1 MDASSF
7 KITANIN
14 KLLGYNDEYC
24 VKCTNGDNNYPRQS
38 ISYNK
43 FRITL
48 PNVCVTSMKAKKE
61 FTKDYTVDYSSA
73 SDKHSLSTNAAAEY
87 FTNTEN
93 AKCGVK
99 KCTLLTTD
107 GSGEC
112 TSTTYSG
119 SDFTQTMAGLLE
131 AKNNNA
137 DGYNGKFCIKCE
149 NEHGSAI
156 NGPIA
161 VT

>member
-24 VKCTNGDNNYPRQS
+24 VKCTNGDDNYPRQS

-48 PNVCVTSMKAKKE
+48 PNVCVTSMKAKTTE
-61 FTKDYTVDYSSA
+61 FDKDVTVDYSSA
-73 SDKHSLSTNAAAEY
+73 SAKHSLTTNAAAEY

-93 AKCGVK
+93 DKCGAK
-99 KCTLLTTD
+99 KCTILNTK
-107 GSGEC
+107 GSGC
-112 TSTTYSG
+112 SSMAYSG
-119 SDFTQTMAGLLE
+119 STFTLTGIDLLE
-131 AKNNNA
+131 AKSNNA
-137 DGYNGKFCIKCE
+137 DGYDGKFCIKCE
-149 NEHGSAI
+149 NEHGSAT
-156 NGPIA
+156 NGPIT